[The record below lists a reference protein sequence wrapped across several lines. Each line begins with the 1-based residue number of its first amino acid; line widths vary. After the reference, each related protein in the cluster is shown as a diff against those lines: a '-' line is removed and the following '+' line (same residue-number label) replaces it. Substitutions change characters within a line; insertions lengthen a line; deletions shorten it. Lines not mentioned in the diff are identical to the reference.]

1 MALRFLNSGYFA
13 GKVGIGTDSPGEKL
27 SVYDSSSSTGYVASF
42 GNSSNLELLIG
53 TTTGAYLNIQGSTIS
68 SGAPYNIT
76 LQNDGGNVGIG
87 TTAPTSKLHI
97 EGSSDG
103 TGAGVDAMLHV
114 KQTGSWN
121 ANEPWALYV
130 DGYSYL
136 NGFRINANDG
146 IRGLYKTQSGG
157 TLGFATAGA
166 DPITFTQSTSAEKMR
181 IHSNGNVGIGT
192 ATPASKLSVGHA
204 GVDIYAVNTTAITLA
219 QIDTFAAATFRSAR
233 YTIQATN
240 STDSTYHIT
249 EVLLIHDGTNAY
261 ITEYGTMFTGSS
273 EGTISADI
281 AAGNV
286 RLLVTPASTD
296 TIAWKVV
303 RHSIL
308 V

>member
-1 MALRFLNSGYFA
+1 M
-13 GKVGIGTDSPGEKL
+13 VG
-27 SVYDSSSSTGYVASF
+27 DSSAANTPAVALHVKSSATNARIRIEDSD
-42 GNSSNLELLIG
+42 SSNDYWDFYVNQGDGLHFQED
-53 TTTGAYLNIQGSTIS
+53 GANRVTFK
-68 SGAPYNIT
+68 T
-76 LQNDGGNVGIG
+76 GGNVGIG
-87 TTAPTSKLHI
+87 TTSPLAPLDVVRGGTTGLTSVNARTALLVQNNL
-97 EGSSDG
+97 SNG
-103 TGAGVDAMLHV
+103 TVL
-114 KQTGSWN
+114 SIN
-121 ANEPWALYV
+121 AKNT
-130 DGYSYL
+130 GYSGIFLGDQDAEAVCQIQYNHVDDKL
-136 NGFRINANDG
+136 KFLTNGGGYNP
-146 IRGLYKTQSGG
+146 LTLSG
-157 TLGFATAGA
+157 
-166 DPITFTQSTSAEKMR
+166 Q
-181 IHSNGNVGIGT
+181 NVGIGT
-192 ATPASKLSVGHA
+192 ASPAAKFQVEDVGIDTTA
-204 GVDIYAVNTTAITLA
+204 TSTTAITQVA
-219 QIDTFAAATFRSAR
+219 IDTFAAATFRSAR